1 MTANLIVYYEA
12 IKVIGDEI
20 FYLENEVLK
29 DKLCEVNEKWLSKFK
44 KRIKLS
50 YDDEKKFR
58 FIFEWMKRQTQ
69 KLKAI

>member
-1 MTANLIVYYEA
+1 MTTNLIAYYEA

-20 FYLENEVLK
+20 FYLENEALT
-29 DKLCEVNEKWLSKFK
+29 DKQGEVNEKWLSKFK

-50 YDDEKKFR
+50 YDDKKKFR
-58 FIFEWMKRQTQ
+58 FIFERMKRQT